1 MSMWPSIAGILMIYS
16 GFNLGIRLLNSSIVD
31 GVVTVIAFI
40 YMLIAFAAILYGYNS
55 TKRKGWKWCIAIVI
69 LLIIGPGLVL
79 HFILN
84 LFALIILVLSKSEFD
99 KIEKDRKKIN
109 N

>member
-1 MSMWPSIAGILMIYS
+1 MWPSIAGVLMIYS
-16 GFNLGIRLLNSSIVD
+16 GFSLGIRLLNSSID
-31 GVVTVIAFI
+31 GAVTVIAFI

-55 TKRKGWKWCIAIVI
+55 TKRKGWKLCIAIAV

-99 KIEKDRKKIN
+99 
-109 N
+109 